1 MKTVLSA
8 TFLDKGKPAVMLGR
22 KTKGTDEPRGDRS
35 AELPRIDKI
44 GSEEDS
50 TQKAKTRRDCGFFFF
65 PKVATYKSMADYF
78 LRPTSPPGTQVYRL
92 TGTQGPGKNLAYM
105 NHRDT
110 RTDLLNKIFKPS

>member
-50 TQKAKTRRDCGFFFF
+50 TQKAKTRRDCGFFFLKPILKNEMLRERLSSKDHTHPADCTCSKELCSFSECLQRNSLF
-65 PKVATYKSMADYF
+65 PDHP
-78 LRPTSPPGTQVYRL
+78 LCPSPL
-92 TGTQGPGKNLAYM
+92 
-105 NHRDT
+105 
-110 RTDLLNKIFKPS
+110 